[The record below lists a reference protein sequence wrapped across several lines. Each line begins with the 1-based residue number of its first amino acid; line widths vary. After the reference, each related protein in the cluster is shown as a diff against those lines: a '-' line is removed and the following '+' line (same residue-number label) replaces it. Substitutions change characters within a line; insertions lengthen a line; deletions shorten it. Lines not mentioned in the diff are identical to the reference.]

1 MGLWWVRTNIFA
13 MARAELTI
21 DLPDS
26 VWISRISTTY
36 PDTRFSVLAAFPD
49 EDHGVALLEVSG
61 PDVVEALQDMH
72 ESDAV
77 TQLDP
82 LEQNDDSV
90 LVQFE
95 TDEPLLLFSLR
106 EAGLPLDPPLEIQ
119 DGRGTLEV
127 VAPHAKLSGLREQL
141 DAFGMDFEVGYLYE
155 SGDSERLLT
164 PRQQEV
170 LVAAIEAGYYDTP
183 RESTLT
189 DLADDLDTAKSTLSE
204 TLHRAEE
211 TAIKQFATNLPAFDE
226 EDLAA

>member
-1 MGLWWVRTNIFA
+1 MGLWWVASNIFA

-26 VWISRISTTY
+26 VWISQISTTY
-36 PDTRFSVLAAFPD
+36 PETRFSVLAAFPHD
-49 EDHGVALLEVSG
+49 DRGVALLEVSG
-61 PDVVEALQDMH
+61 PDTVEALQSMH

-82 LEQNDDSV
+82 LERDDDSV

-95 TDEPLLLFSLR
+95 TDEPLLLFTLR
-106 EAGLPLDPPLEIQ
+106 EAGLPLEPPLEIS

-127 VAPHAKLSGLREQL
+127 VAPHAKLSQLREQL

-170 LVAAIEAGYYDTP
+170 LVAALEAGYYDTP

-189 DLADDLDTAKSTLSE
+189 DLAEDLDTAKSTLSE

-211 TAIKQFATNLPAFDE
+211 TAIKQFATNLPAFDQSE
-226 EDLAA
+226 LTV

>member
-1 MGLWWVRTNIFA
+1 MGLWWVASNIFA

-26 VWISRISTTY
+26 VWISQISTTY
-36 PDTRFSVLAAFPD
+36 PETRFSVLAAFPHD
-49 EDHGVALLEVSG
+49 DRGVALLEVSG
-61 PDVVEALQDMH
+61 PDTVEALQSMH

-82 LEQNDDSV
+82 LERDDDSV

-95 TDEPLLLFSLR
+95 TDEPLLLFTLR
-106 EAGLPLDPPLEIQ
+106 EAGLPLEPPLEIS

-127 VAPHAKLSGLREQL
+127 VAPHAKLSQLREQL

-170 LVAAIEAGYYDTP
+170 LVAALEAGYYDTP

-189 DLADDLDTAKSTLSE
+189 DLAEDLDTAKSTLSE

-211 TAIKQFATNLPAFDE
+211 TAIKQFATNLPAFDQAE
-226 EDLAA
+226 LTA

>member
-1 MGLWWVRTNIFA
+1 

-26 VWISRISTTY
+26 VWISEISTTY
-36 PDTRFSVLAAFPD
+36 PDTLFRVLAAFPD
-49 EDHGVALLEVSG
+49 EEHGVALLDVSG
-61 PDVVEALQDMH
+61 PDVVEALQAMH

-82 LEQNDDSV
+82 LEQDDDSV

-106 EAGLPLDPPLEIQ
+106 EAGLPLEPPLEIS
-119 DGRGTLEV
+119 DGKGTLEV
-127 VAPHAKLSGLREQL
+127 VAPHAKLSQLREQL

-211 TAIKQFATNLPAFDE
+211 TAIKQFATNLPAFDQE
-226 EDLAA
+226 ELTA

>member
-1 MGLWWVRTNIFA
+1 

-26 VWISRISTTY
+26 VWISRISSTHPETLF
-36 PDTRFSVLAAFPD
+36 RVLAAFSHD
-49 EDHGVALLEVSG
+49 DRGVALLEVSG
-61 PDVVEALQDMH
+61 PDVVDALQAMH

-82 LEQNDDSV
+82 LERDGDSV

-106 EAGLPLDPPLEIQ
+106 EAGLPLEPPLEIT

-127 VAPHAKLSGLREQL
+127 VAPHAKLSQLREQL

-211 TAIKQFATNLPAFDE
+211 TAIKQFATNLPAFDR

>member
-1 MGLWWVRTNIFA
+1 MGLWWVRSNIFP

-21 DLPDS
+21 DLPDA
-26 VWISRISTTY
+26 VWISDVSTTY
-36 PDTRFSVLAAFPD
+36 PATQFSVLAAFSH
-49 EDHGVALLEVSG
+49 EDRGVALLEVSG
-61 PDVVEALQDMH
+61 RDVVEALQAMH
-72 ESDAV
+72 EADAV

-106 EAGLPLDPPLEIQ
+106 EAGLPLEPPLEIT

-127 VAPHAKLSGLREQL
+127 VAPHAKLSELREQL

-189 DLADDLDTAKSTLSE
+189 GLADDLDTAKSTLSE

-211 TAIKQFATNLPAFDE
+211 TAVKQFATNLPAFDR